1 MAYGPHTD
9 ILLKGMAQC
18 KHNWYEFWKSDRLYI
33 SGLDITRLPVLPKYI
48 KKISCSY
55 STIQEIPELPEGL
68 EQLICA
74 RSNISNLPELPKSLK
89 TLACYDLNN
98 PITIP
103 KLPEGLERLRCD
115 GAISAHGACLLKW
128 TLSLKEF
135 IENNENRVQLPD
147 LPKSLKWLACDVI
160 RPDDMSMETFI
171 DTIRDW
177 QELPRSKKRS
187 QERCKII
194 KEELM
199 MSAWH
204 PRRVEKWLEAGG
216 FELLEAL

>member
-1 MAYGPHTD
+1 MAHGPDTD
-9 ILLKGMAQC
+9 LLLEEIAKC
-18 KHNWYEFWKSDRLYI
+18 KNNRYEFWKSDHLFI
-33 SGLDITRLPVLPKYI
+33 WGMNITSLPALPKYI
-48 KKISCSY
+48 KRLSVCNTPI
-55 STIQEIPELPEGL
+55 TELPELPEGL
-68 EQLICA
+68 EQLICS
-74 RSNISNLPELPKSLK
+74 RSNISSLPELPKSLK

-98 PITIP
+98 HITIP
-103 KLPEGLERLRCD
+103 KLPEGLERLRCS
-115 GAISAHGACLLKW
+115 GAVSAHGACLLNW

-147 LPKSLKWLACDVI
+147 LPKSLKWLSCDVI

-177 QELPRSKKRS
+177 QEQPRSKERS

-199 MSAWH
+199 MTAWH
-204 PRRVEKWLEAGG
+204 PRRVERWLQEGYSLDEITA
-216 FELLEAL
+216 